1 MDNKMQSS
9 NTSTKSFWTRF
20 ADWIITP
27 SDSVQELGAR
37 RRAQLLSSMTLAI
50 GTLNLVGVA
59 FTPADST
66 ARIGSLVL
74 LSLLL
79 YIAYGFG
86 RTRFYN
92 IGSWMVV
99 IALSFLTFYSVSAP
113 GADGQ
118 AVLLTY
124 IPLTFALG
132 LGLLDRAGFVGLVV
146 GNIVIAFALPAF
158 VPTLSMSDIAGGAG
172 IAMTLGALLLI
183 VNGVQIAVEKTRR
196 EELLKTNRELE
207 SLTIGLEQRV
217 AERTKALETSA
228 EVSRRLAS
236 ILDPSQ
242 LASAV
247 VNQVQTAFNYYY
259 AQIYLFDDTGEN
271 LVLTAST
278 GKAGAEMMKR
288 GHALPKGRGLVGRA
302 AENNQSILVS
312 DTSQEPDWLPNEL
325 LPDTKAEAAIPI
337 AIGDQVLGVL
347 DVQDDVTHD
356 ITSDDTTLLESLAS
370 QVAISL
376 QNARTYS
383 EVQHSQ
389 EQLAEALSISRLANW
404 EYDLEKDIFTFNDQ
418 FYSLFHTS
426 AEKVGGYQLSST
438 DYARLFVH
446 PEDAPLVG
454 LEIQKAIESK
464 ERHFSTSI
472 EHRVIFDNGET
483 GYFNVRVN
491 VDRDEK
497 GRIIRWYGANQDV
510 TERRQLEDF
519 NRKRAAQQEAIN
531 TITQRIQAAS
541 TVEDALQ
548 VAARELGHALG
559 NRQTLV
565 AIESSALGGNG
576 KTSVN
581 E

>member
-132 LGLLDRAGFVGLVV
+132 LGLLNRAGFVGLVV

-207 SLTIGLEQRV
+207 SLTVGLEQRV

-228 EVSRRLAS
+228 EISRRLTT
-236 ILDPSQ
+236 ILDPRD
-242 LASAV
+242 LAKAV
-247 VNQVQTAFNYYY
+247 VTEVQSAYDYYY
-259 AQIYLFDDTGEN
+259 A
-271 LVLTAST
+271 
-278 GKAGAEMMKR
+278 
-288 GHALPKGRGLVGRA
+288 
-302 AENNQSILVS
+302 
-312 DTSQEPDWLPNEL
+312 
-325 LPDTKAEAAIPI
+325 
-337 AIGDQVLGVL
+337 
-347 DVQDDVTHD
+347 
-356 ITSDDTTLLESLAS
+356 
-370 QVAISL
+370 
-376 QNARTYS
+376 
-383 EVQHSQ
+383 
-389 EQLAEALSISRLANW
+389 
-404 EYDLEKDIFTFNDQ
+404 
-418 FYSLFHTS
+418 
-426 AEKVGGYQLSST
+426 
-438 DYARLFVH
+438 
-446 PEDAPLVG
+446 
-454 LEIQKAIESK
+454 
-464 ERHFSTSI
+464 
-472 EHRVIFDNGET
+472 
-483 GYFNVRVN
+483 
-491 VDRDEK
+491 
-497 GRIIRWYGANQDV
+497 
-510 TERRQLEDF
+510 
-519 NRKRAAQQEAIN
+519 
-531 TITQRIQAAS
+531 
-541 TVEDALQ
+541 
-548 VAARELGHALG
+548 
-559 NRQTLV
+559 
-565 AIESSALGGNG
+565 
-576 KTSVN
+576 
-581 E
+581 